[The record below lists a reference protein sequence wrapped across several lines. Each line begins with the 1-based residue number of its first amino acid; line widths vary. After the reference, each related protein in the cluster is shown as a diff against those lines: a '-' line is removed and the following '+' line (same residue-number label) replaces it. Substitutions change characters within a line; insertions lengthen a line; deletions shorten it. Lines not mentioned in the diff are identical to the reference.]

1 MQEKKPKVAIVHDWL
16 VGYAGG
22 DRVVD
27 CMHHIFPDAPIYT
40 LVYDR
45 DNMPAW
51 FRDYDIR
58 TTYIQKLPFATKIYR
73 SLLPWM
79 PAAFEALDL
88 SEYDLVLS
96 SCSSCSKGVITRPD
110 AVHICYCHT
119 PTRYVWDFYYTY
131 RANAN
136 WLVRRVMPHQMHKLR
151 VWDKCAADRVDYFI
165 ANSHYIAQ
173 RIKKYYRRDADVI
186 YPCVHIN
193 EEPLLPKED
202 FYLTVGRLTW
212 YKRVD
217 LAVAACT
224 RLGKKLVVIGGGGE
238 LSKLKAMAGPTVEFL
253 GGGLSDAEVRG
264 YYLRA
269 KAFLFPG
276 EEDFGITPVEAQS
289 AGTPVLAFGRGGA
302 CESVLDGRTGLFFH
316 EQTVDAVAGC
326 IQRFEAEGVACTAEQ
341 IRDHSRSFSEA
352 RFEQQMKDYCM
363 QRYRDWQAELRAC
376 SRRGLVPGP
385 GETIP
390 NGGNQV

>member
-1 MQEKKPKVAIVHDWL
+1 MQNKKPKVAIVHDWL
-16 VGYAGG
+16 VAYAGA

-27 CMHHIFPDAPIYT
+27 CMHHVFPDAVIYT
-40 LVYDR
+40 LVYDKEK
-45 DNMPAW
+45 MPSW
-51 FRDYDIR
+51 FKDYDIR

-96 SCSSCSKGVITRPD
+96 SSSSCSKGVITRPD

-131 RANAN
+131 RDNAN
-136 WLVRRVMPHQMHKLR
+136 WLVRHVMPHQMHKLR

-165 ANSHYIAQ
+165 ANSHYIAN

-193 EEPLLPKED
+193 EQSLCPKED
-202 FYLTVGRLTW
+202 FYLVVGRFTW
-212 YKRVD
+212 YKRID

-224 RLGKKLVVIGGGGE
+224 KLGKRLVVIGGGGE
-238 LSKLKAMAGPTVEFL
+238 ASRLHALAGPTVEFL
-253 GGGLSDAEVRG
+253 GGGLSDEEVRS

-269 KAFLFPG
+269 KAFIFPG

-289 AGTPVLAFGRGGA
+289 AGTPVLAYGRGGV
-302 CESVLDGRTGLFFH
+302 CETVLDGKTGLFFG
-316 EQTVDAVAGC
+316 EQTVESLAEC
-326 IQRFEAEGVACTAEQ
+326 IERFEREGISFSPEE
-341 IRDHSRSFSEA
+341 IREHSRGFSEE
-352 RFEQQMKDYCM
+352 RFENQLRDYCA
-363 QRYRDWQAELRAC
+363 RRCKDWADELYAC
-376 SRRGLVPGP
+376 SRRDELAARSNG
-385 GETIP
+385 GET
-390 NGGNQV
+390 N

>member
-1 MQEKKPKVAIVHDWL
+1 MGNKKPKVAIVHDWL

-27 CMHHIFPDAPIYT
+27 CMHHVFPDAPIYT
-40 LVYDR
+40 LVYDK

-58 TTYIQKLPFATKIYR
+58 TTYIQKLPFATRIYR

-119 PTRYVWDFYYTY
+119 PIRYVWDFYYTY

-136 WLVRRVMPHQMHKLR
+136 WLVRAVMPHQMYKLR
-151 VWDKCAADRVDYFI
+151 QWDKCAADRVDYFI
-165 ANSHYIAQ
+165 ANSRYIAR
-173 RIKKYYRRDADVI
+173 RIKKYYRRDSDVI

-193 EEPLLPKED
+193 ESPFVPKED

-224 RLGKKLVVIGGGGE
+224 KLGRRLVVIGGGGE
-238 LSKLKAMAGPTVEFL
+238 EARLKALAGPTVTFL
-253 GGGLSDAEVRG
+253 GGGLTDEEVRG

-269 KAFLFPG
+269 RAFLFPG

-289 AGTPVLAFGRGGA
+289 AGTPVLAYGRGGA
-302 CESVLDGRTGLFFH
+302 CETVEDGRTGLLFDA
-316 EQTVDAVAGC
+316 QTVESLIDCIRRFEAGGVSGTPEE
-326 IQRFEAEGVACTAEQ
+326 IRAHSRRFSEQRFEE
-341 IRDHSRSFSEA
+341 
-352 RFEQQMKDYCM
+352 
-363 QRYRDWQAELRAC
+363 ELRAYC
-376 SRRGLVPGP
+376 ERRLADWDQELHDCAHVVRSPL
-385 GETIP
+385 EESK
-390 NGGNQV
+390 

>member
-1 MQEKKPKVAIVHDWL
+1 MPDKKLKVAIVHDWL
-16 VGYAGG
+16 VTYAGA

-27 CMHHIFPDAPIYT
+27 CMHHVFPDAPIYT

-45 DNMPAW
+45 DRMPAR

-58 TTYIQKLPFATKIYR
+58 TTYIQKLPFATRIYR

-79 PAAFEALDL
+79 PGAFEALDL

-96 SCSSCSKGVITRPD
+96 SSSSCSKGVITRPD

-119 PTRYVWDFYYTY
+119 PTRYIWDFYYTY
-131 RANAN
+131 HNNAN
-136 WLVRRVMPHQMHKLR
+136 WLVKRVMPHQIHKLR

-193 EEPLLPKED
+193 EQPLVPKED
-202 FYLTVGRLTW
+202 FYLVVGRFTW
-212 YKRVD
+212 YKRMD
-217 LAVAACT
+217 LAVAACA
-224 RLGKKLVVIGGGGE
+224 RLGKPLIVIGAGGE
-238 LSKLKAMAGPTVEFL
+238 EARLKSLAGPTVQFL
-253 GGGLSDAEVRG
+253 GGGLSDEEIRG

-302 CESVLDGRTGLFFH
+302 CESVVDGVTGLFFE
-316 EQTVDAVAGC
+316 EQTVESVMDC
-326 IQRFEAEGVACTAEQ
+326 IRRFEAGGVSGTPEQ
-341 IRDHSRSFSEA
+341 IRAHSRSFSEE
-352 RFEQQMKDYCM
+352 RFEQQLKDYCL
-363 QRYRDWQAELRAC
+363 QRCRDWQQELRDC
-376 SRRGLVPGP
+376 SRRGLIPGP
-385 GETIP
+385 DAKT
-390 NGGNQV
+390 GGNED